1 MLEGCACLSATVMR
15 DMSWPCTSIEKA
27 CSAMPTCRS
36 VVAARHR
43 KINTARAGH
52 MAYAHRT
59 CSDSTPQIRK
69 ARITWNPCPFN

>member
-15 DMSWPCTSIEKA
+15 DMSWSCTSIEKA

-52 MAYAHRT
+52 MRIVHALTAHLKFER
-59 CSDSTPQIRK
+59 QG
-69 ARITWNPCPFN
+69 